1 LDLATT
7 RVSRPLKSRVESP
20 RDLAVGR
27 SEDELFEAAHEV
39 GREWFRLAQGASDL
53 SVFPGARSREDQA
66 TLEAFL
72 VRNRAL
78 IHFVCGGRT
87 GKRNPRDIQPRD
99 FLDRD
104 WWPDD
109 EEIDRRLRG
118 RLKAI
123 DLSLAHIGWA
133 RVTDDTTVLWPCRF
147 LAWETSWALTQ
158 FVQVLVAE
166 RRSVAPAFAEA
177 QRQAYAALPAYE
189 APPMTDHTYAP
200 RRR

>member
-1 LDLATT
+1 MGHT
-7 RVSRPLKSRVESP
+7 
-20 RDLAVGR
+20 
-27 SEDELFEAAHEV
+27 EDELFEAAHVV
-39 GREWFRLAQGASDL
+39 GREWFRLAQGAIDL
-53 SVFPGARSREDQA
+53 SVVRGARTREDQA

-78 IHFVCGGRT
+78 ILFVCGGRT
-87 GKRNPRDIQPRD
+87 GKRNDRDIQPRD

-118 RLKAI
+118 RLKLI
-123 DLSLAHIGWA
+123 DFALAHIGWD
-133 RVTDDTTVLWPCRF
+133 RVKDATTLCWPSSS

-166 RRSVAPAFAEA
+166 HRPVAPVFAEA

-189 APPMTDHTYAP
+189 AAPSMEHPLAP